1 MIAIMILLAI
11 TSAVVL
17 VYACLT
23 AASNEDD
30 WMEDYWKKK

>member
-1 MIAIMILLAI
+1 MMLIMLTLGVIAVL
-11 TSAVVL
+11 TL

-30 WMEDYWKKK
+30 WQDDYWLK

>member
-1 MIAIMILLAI
+1 MMLIMLTLGVIAVL
-11 TSAVVL
+11 TL

-30 WMEDYWKKK
+30 RQDDYWIR